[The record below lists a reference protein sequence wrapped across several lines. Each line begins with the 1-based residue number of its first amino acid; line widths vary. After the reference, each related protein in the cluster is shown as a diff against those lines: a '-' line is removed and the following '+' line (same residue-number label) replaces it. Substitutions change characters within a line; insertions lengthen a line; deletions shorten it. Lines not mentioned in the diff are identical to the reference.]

1 MQTNSRQRRVSL
13 ALPAREYAAL
23 ETLARHE
30 ERTAMQQA
38 TYILRRALAASTPQD
53 DNAST
58 ALAGAQDDPGP
69 RAA

>member
-13 ALPAREYAAL
+13 VLPAREYAAL

-38 TYILRRALAASTPQD
+38 TYIIRRALAASTPQD
-53 DNAST
+53 DSAS
-58 ALAGAQDDPGP
+58 AVLAGTSDDPGP